1 MYCEATLGYTLVI
14 AISMSDIDDS
24 SDNGEIKA
32 EVEEVLVQTSMG
44 SDSSLETSNS
54 ELGNSK
60 RTRKRKKSRLMRLR
74 PFYSNEYRKV
84 LNDTIIGIVQ
94 GAPMGDADLL
104 APKQI
109 GITTWSPEELGA
121 FFTALARNGR
131 HNLPAISSAIGTKT
145 EPEVHVYLQ
154 LLQKATVHQHVN
166 GPRHELFQTSG
177 VPAALEIGQDCCTA
191 LEMAADALSVL
202 KQEEENRLER
212 KKYGGLWRLDW
223 RTADRADH
231 PRGDKDDANVGPLG
245 AVPAAELLDLK
256 SFLELSK
263 NVFMNSTTEEDNW
276 RSYHGEKIPV
286 SIMYTAF
293 SDIHALAVSITK
305 RLISTSLFIA
315 MSRLRHT
322 RKNVGHNVHSK
333 DVKAALDILGMKHNS
348 REFWIRVARRCR
360 LNVVGGNNWRSGPE
374 LSYDEVERRLSANWG
389 KRQRKTAFQP
399 NRNHDIQSISEGT
412 GDNDSIAGSEEP
424 ALSTELDSDDQ
435 AASETVDASQED
447 MQIPSDA
454 TSDSLFSSA
463 DGSILA
469 LSEEE
474 QFSDGEDMTEGEQQ
488 GIDPDLYAGALD
500 SRASQIEE
508 QSLWKMLGRE
518 PPANVTLMPEK
529 VELPRPMQSERRSGD
544 DLDDWRAWTDY
555 APEWETYKTPIP
567 IGSFEK
573 TCGKKTIIAQTS
585 SSWHNS
591 TEVESDQSQEVK
603 GHESSEESEQSDE

>member
-1 MYCEATLGYTLVI
+1 
-14 AISMSDIDDS
+14 MSDIDDS

-32 EVEEVLVQTSMG
+32 EVGEVLVQSSMD
-44 SDSSLETSNS
+44 SHSSLQTSNS
-54 ELGNSK
+54 ELSNSK

-84 LNDTIIGIVQ
+84 LNDTIISIVH
-94 GAPMGDADLL
+94 GTPIGDADLL

-109 GITTWSPEELGA
+109 GITTWSSEELGA

-131 HNLPAISSAIGTKT
+131 HNLSAISSAIGTKT

-166 GPRHELFQTSG
+166 GPRHELFQTSD
-177 VPAALEIGQDCCTA
+177 VPAALEIGQDCCAA
-191 LEMAADALSVL
+191 LEVAADALSVL
-202 KQEEENRLER
+202 QQEEENRLAR

-231 PRGDKDDANVGPLG
+231 PRDDKEDANVGPLG

-256 SFLELSK
+256 CFLELSK

-276 RSYHGEKIPV
+276 RSYSGEKIPV

-293 SDIHALAVSITK
+293 SDIHALAVSVTK

-333 DVKAALDILGMKHNS
+333 DIKAALDILGMKHNS

-360 LNVVGGNNWRSGPE
+360 LNVIGGNNWRSGPE
-374 LSYDEVERRLSANWG
+374 LSYDEVERRLSATWG
-389 KRQRKTAFQP
+389 KKQRKTAYQP
-399 NRNHDIQSISEGT
+399 NRNHASQSSSEGT
-412 GDNDSIAGSEEP
+412 GHNDAISGSEEP

-435 AASETVDASQED
+435 AASETADARQED
-447 MQIPSDA
+447 MHIPSDA
-454 TSDSLFSSA
+454 ASDSLLSSA

-474 QFSDGEDMTEGEQQ
+474 QFSDSEDMTEDEQQ
-488 GIDPDLYAGALD
+488 GIDPDLYAEALD
-500 SRASQIEE
+500 SRVSQIEE
-508 QSLWKMLGRE
+508 QSLWKMLGRK
-518 PPANVTLMPEK
+518 PPANVILMPEK
-529 VELPRPMQSERRSGD
+529 VELPGPIQSERRSGD

-567 IGSFEK
+567 IDSFDK
-573 TCGKKTIIAQTS
+573 TRGKKTIIAQTS

-591 TEVESDQSQEVK
+591 TEMESDRSQEVK
-603 GHESSEESEQSDE
+603 GHESIEESEQLDE

>member
-1 MYCEATLGYTLVI
+1 
-14 AISMSDIDDS
+14 MSDIDDS

-32 EVEEVLVQTSMG
+32 EVGEVLVQSSMD
-44 SDSSLETSNS
+44 SHSSLQTSNS
-54 ELGNSK
+54 ELSNSK
-60 RTRKRKKSRLMRLR
+60 HTRKRKKSRLMRLR

-84 LNDTIIGIVQ
+84 LNDTIISIVH
-94 GAPMGDADLL
+94 GTPIGDADLIV
-104 APKQI
+104 PKQI
-109 GITTWSPEELGA
+109 GITTWSSEELGA

-131 HNLPAISSAIGTKT
+131 HNLSAISSAIGTKT

-166 GPRHELFQTSG
+166 GPRHELFQTSD
-177 VPAALEIGQDCCTA
+177 VPAALEIGEDCCAT
-191 LEMAADALSVL
+191 LEVAADALSVL
-202 KQEEENRLER
+202 QQEEENRLAR

-231 PRGDKDDANVGPLG
+231 PRDDKEDANVGPLG

-256 SFLELSK
+256 CFLELSK

-276 RSYHGEKIPV
+276 RSYCGEKIPV

-293 SDIHALAVSITK
+293 SDIHALAVSVTK

-333 DVKAALDILGMKHNS
+333 DIKAALDILGMKHNS

-360 LNVVGGNNWRSGPE
+360 LNVIGGKNWRSGPE
-374 LSYDEVERRLSANWG
+374 LSYDEVERRLSATWG
-389 KRQRKTAFQP
+389 KKQRKTAYQP
-399 NRNHDIQSISEGT
+399 NRNHASQSSSEGT
-412 GDNDSIAGSEEP
+412 GHNDVISGSEEP

-435 AASETVDASQED
+435 AASETADACQED
-447 MQIPSDA
+447 MHIPSDA
-454 TSDSLFSSA
+454 ASDSLLSSA

-474 QFSDGEDMTEGEQQ
+474 QFSDSEDMTEDEQQ
-488 GIDPDLYAGALD
+488 GIDPDLYAEALD
-500 SRASQIEE
+500 SRVSQVEE
-508 QSLWKMLGRE
+508 QSLWKMLGRK
-518 PPANVTLMPEK
+518 PPANVILMPEK
-529 VELPRPMQSERRSGD
+529 VELPGLIQSERRSGD

-567 IGSFEK
+567 IGSFDK
-573 TCGKKTIIAQTS
+573 TRGKKTIIAQTS

-591 TEVESDQSQEVK
+591 TEMESDQSQEVK
-603 GHESSEESEQSDE
+603 GHESIEESEQLDE